1 MVSMSQVMLT
11 LRPVKAFFDLISTS
25 LDILGLDILTIRHSE
40 IRHSEIRHSGNDPNQ
55 QGDAII
61 AERIS
66 ARL

>member
-40 IRHSEIRHSGNDPNQ
+40 IRHSGNDPNQ

-66 ARL
+66 AKL